1 MMGSSHSDGAA
12 LIQSSTAW
20 IIGAFL
26 VLILVVVLLS
36 IGLRILYV
44 RKWKPRY
51 EKVEDP
57 ARDVEAGGAQTRQRK
72 LSEIDTSYAPS
83 TPAPATIAM
92 RASVDEGEIARSEAL
107 HGYYQAPSEVRYN
120 PGPESGEDRKTM
132 FT

>member
-26 VLILVVVLLS
+26 LLILIVVLLT
-36 IGLRILYV
+36 IALRMLYV

-57 ARDVEAGGAQTRQRK
+57 ASNVEAARGTRPRT
-72 LSEIDTSYAPS
+72 LSEIDTSYAPA
-83 TPAPATIAM
+83 TPAPATMAM

-107 HGYYQAPSEVRYN
+107 HGYYQAPAEVRYN
-120 PGPESGEDRKTM
+120 SGPDSGEDRKTA

>member
-1 MMGSSHSDGAA
+1 MMGLSHSDGAA

-26 VLILVVVLLS
+26 VLILIVVLLS

-57 ARDVEAGGAQTRQRK
+57 ARDAEAGGAQNGSRRFSQ
-72 LSEIDTSYAPS
+72 IDTSYAPA
-83 TPAPATIAM
+83 TPAPATMAM

-107 HGYYQAPSEVRYN
+107 HGYYQAPAEVRYN
-120 PGPESGEDRKTM
+120 PGAESGEDRKTM